1 MSLLKVNE
9 LGKSFGGVKA
19 VDGISFE
26 LKAGELLALIG
37 PNGAGKST
45 TFNMV
50 NGQLKADRGSIL
62 LDGQE
67 LVGRKPRE
75 IWRMGVGRTFQIA
88 ETFASLTVVE
98 NVQMA
103 LLSHD
108 HQLFSTWRR
117 AADHK
122 RDEALALLDQVGMK
136 PQADRPCSVLA
147 YGDVKR
153 VELAIAMANAP
164 KLLLMDE
171 PTAGMAPKERNS
183 LMALTKQ
190 LVIDRGM
197 AVPRLQWAAFVV
209 AGTVAGLAGSLFA
222 FAKGT
227 ISPETLGVGKSV
239 DGLVMVLLGGVQ
251 AVSGPWVGGALF
263 TWLQDTVARQTDYWR
278 ALLGLVM
285 LALVLVFPLG
295 VAGGL
300 KKLFIR
306 DEALAPSP
314 RPAGRGLG

>member
-1 MSLLKVNE
+1 MSLLKVTN

-26 LKAGELLALIG
+26 LAAGELLALIG

-50 NGQLKADRGSIL
+50 NGQLRAGDGSIQ

-67 LVGRKPRE
+67 LIGLTPRE
-75 IWRMGVGRTFQIA
+75 IWRLGVSRTFQIA
-88 ETFASLTVVE
+88 ETFSSLTVVE

-103 LLSHD
+103 LLSSD
-108 HQLFSTWRR
+108 RKLFSMWRR

-122 RDEALALLDQVGMK
+122 RDEALELLDQVSMK

-153 VELAIAMANAP
+153 VELAMAMANNP

-171 PTAGMAPKERNS
+171 PTAGMAPKERND

-190 LVIDRGM
+190 LVVDRGL
-197 AVPRLQWAAFVV
+197 AV
-209 AGTVAGLAGSLFA
+209 
-222 FAKGT
+222 
-227 ISPETLGVGKSV
+227 
-239 DGLVMVLLGGVQ
+239 
-251 AVSGPWVGGALF
+251 LF
-263 TWLQDTVARQTDYWR
+263 TEHSMDVVFAYADRMIVLARGR
-278 ALLGLVM
+278 LIAEGKP
-285 LALVLVFPLG
+285 LAVRDHPQVQEVYFG
-295 VAGGL
+295 SGKTFE
-300 KKLFIR
+300 KKTPGK
-306 DEALAPSP
+306 EAAT
-314 RPAGRGLG
+314 